1 MNKEFYN
8 LSEADPLF
16 MSSALAKIEA
26 SFNITIDNKSLE
38 NVSTFDGLCD
48 LISQKIKSENPEN
61 CSTQHA
67 FYMLRC
73 AIADITGVDKCEIK
87 PHTRLS
93 KIFPREGR
101 LQAITEIEDHLG
113 FSTNLLQPK
122 QWVIALFSAILLGSV
137 IVLFYNWEIA
147 AAGILASAIG
157 LKVAGKFGKEIHLKT
172 VGDMANKISKESFLK
187 TRRAAN
193 KNDVEQKLKEI
204 LSTNLGLQPVML
216 TRKSR
221 F

>member
-16 MSSALAKIEA
+16 ISGALAKIEA
-26 SFNITIDNKSLE
+26 SFNITIDNGSLE
-38 NVSTFDGLCD
+38 NVTTFNGLCD
-48 LISQKIKSENPEN
+48 LITQKIKSENSEN

-73 AIADITGVDKCEIK
+73 AVADITGIDKCEIK

-93 KIFPREGR
+93 KIFPRENR
-101 LQAITEIEDHLG
+101 LQTIAEIEEHLG

-147 AAGILASAIG
+147 SAGILASAIG
-157 LKVAGKFGKEIHLKT
+157 LKLAGKFGKEMHLKT
-172 VGDMANKISKESFLK
+172 VGDMANKISKESYLK
-187 TRRAAN
+187 IKRAAN

-204 LSTNLGLQPVML
+204 LANDLGLQPVML
-216 TRKSR
+216 TRK
-221 F
+221 